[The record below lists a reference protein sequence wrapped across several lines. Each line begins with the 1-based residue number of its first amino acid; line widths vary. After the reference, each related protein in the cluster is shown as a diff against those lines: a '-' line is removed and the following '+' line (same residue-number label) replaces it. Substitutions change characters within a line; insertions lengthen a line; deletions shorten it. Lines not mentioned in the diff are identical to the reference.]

1 MTTTVNGTYEEAGTA
16 RAPAMPL
23 RKIRPRKGWIGVD
36 FPEMWRF
43 RDLLGSL
50 VMRDIRLRYK
60 QTALGVSWVVL
71 QPLIAAGIF
80 AMVFGSLAK
89 LPMDPAADGK
99 PVSMFLYAF
108 CSLVAWQLFANIINK
123 IGGILV
129 GNSTMVSK
137 VYFPR
142 LLLPL
147 SGAIGCLVD
156 AAVAAVMLAVIMVWQ
171 HAEVGPQLA
180 LSVVMIL
187 PFMALSLGIGM
198 WSSALCVQYR
208 DVAVILPVVLQFLMY
223 ASPVAYSTTILSK
236 HPVLFYF
243 YYLNPLAAA
252 LQAWRWSVLTTPF
265 PPMWAFVYS
274 MVMSVVLLAAGVMV
288 FRRMERTFAD
298 VI

>member
-1 MTTTVNGTYEEAGTA
+1 
-16 RAPAMPL
+16 
-23 RKIRPRKGWIGVD
+23 
-36 FPEMWRF
+36 
-43 RDLLGSL
+43 
-50 VMRDIRLRYK
+50 
-60 QTALGVSWVVL
+60 VVL

-80 AMVFGSLAK
+80 AMVFGALAK
-89 LPMDPAADGK
+89 LPMDQAANGK
-99 PVSMFLYAF
+99 PVSMFLFAF
-108 CSLVAWQLFANIINK
+108 SSMVAWLLFSNVINK
-123 IGGILV
+123 IGGILI

-142 LLLPL
+142 LMLPL

-156 AAVAAVMLAVIMVWQ
+156 AAVAAAMLVIIMVWSR
-171 HAEVGPQLA
+171 ATAGPQA
-180 LSVVMIL
+180 LLSPLMLL
-187 PFMALSLGIGM
+187 PFMAMSLGIGM

-223 ASPVAYSTTILSK
+223 ASPVAYSTTILDK
-236 HPVLFYF
+236 HPVIYYF

-274 MVMSVVLLAAGVMV
+274 MVMSVFLLAAGVMV

>member
-1 MTTTVNGTYEEAGTA
+1 MTTTVDGVYTEAAAANVPTK
-16 RAPAMPL
+16 PL
-23 RKIRPRKGWIGVD
+23 RKIRPRKGWMGVD

-50 VMRDIRLRYK
+50 VMRDLRLRYK

-89 LPMDPAADGK
+89 LPPDRAANGK
-99 PVSMFLYAF
+99 PVSMFLFAF
-108 CSLVAWQLFANIINK
+108 CSLVAWQLFSNIISK

-142 LLLPL
+142 LMLPL

-156 AAVAAVMLAVIMVWQ
+156 AAVAGAMLIVIMAWNR
-171 HAEVGPQLA
+171 ASVGPEVM

-187 PFMALSLGIGM
+187 PFMALALGIGM

-208 DVAVILPVVLQFLMY
+208 DVAVILPVALQFLMY
-223 ASPVAYSTTILSK
+223 ASPVAYSTSVLAR
-236 HPVLFYF
+236 HPVLYYF

-252 LQAWRWSVLTTPF
+252 LESWRWSVLTTPF

-274 MVMSVVLLAAGVMV
+274 MVMSVVLLAGGVMV